1 MSSPP
6 RLGPWIDPPPE
17 VAEILD
23 KGLRHDGRPLNAAA
37 TIAHHPR
44 LLKRFTVFAG
54 LFLTHSVLP
63 ERDRELLTLR
73 SAYLMRSDYYYGHHV
88 DTGLA
93 AGLTGAQ
100 IRALATEA
108 AEDSSWTDRD
118 RLLIEVADE
127 LLANVELSEP
137 TWERLRAV
145 YQDEQT
151 VEAVMLVG
159 FYRMLGGFANTLGV
173 QRERG
178 IPGWP
183 EPALS
188 DDSPCPPQLSEEVG

>member
-1 MSSPP
+1 MSPDAP
-6 RLGPWIDPPPE
+6 RLAPRTDPPPE

-63 ERDRELLTLR
+63 ARDRELLTLR
-73 SAYLMRSDYYYGHHV
+73 SAYLMRSDYYFGHHV
-88 DTGLA
+88 NTAAA
-93 AGLTGAQ
+93 AGLTEEQ
-100 IRALATEA
+100 IRAVATFT
-108 AEDSSWTDRD
+108 AEDPSWTDRD
-118 RLLIEVADE
+118 RLLIDVADE
-127 LLANVELSEP
+127 LLADVELSEP
-137 TWERLRAV
+137 TWQRLRAV
-145 YQDEQT
+145 YQDDEA
-151 VEAVMLVG
+151 VEAVMLIG
-159 FYRMLGGFANTLGV
+159 FYRMLGGFVNTLGV

-183 EPALS
+183 EP
-188 DDSPCPPQLSEEVG
+188 